1 MIAWKN
7 GFSNSY
13 VTSPKINKKNKTIE
27 RERER
32 RFFFL
37 KDKKKKL
44 KAFILD
50 YYTGLIII
58 RLCYI

>member
-13 VTSPKINKKNKTIE
+13 VTSPKIKKNKTKQQ
-27 RERER
+27 RERED
-32 RFFFL
+32 FFFL